1 MGDRRR
7 HLIVAGLTV
16 VVIGSGCGANGGS
29 DTAAERGRAVAQDVG
44 CLSCHSTGDADGLGP
59 GLGGIWGDERV
70 FDDGSTRVVDEAYLR
85 RSVVDP
91 DAQVVA
97 GFDPIMPALRLSD
110 AELDDVVAYLREV
123 AGG

>member
-1 MGDRRR
+1 MLLSLG
-7 HLIVAGLTV
+7 TV
-16 VVIGSGCGANGGS
+16 LVLSACGGGGE
-29 DTAAERGRAVAQDVG
+29 TAADRGRAVAQDVG
-44 CLSCHSTGDADGLGP
+44 CLSCHSTGGTDGLGP

-70 FDDGSTRVVDEAYLR
+70 FDDGSTGVVDEAYLR
-85 RSVVDP
+85 RSIIDP

-97 GFDPIMPALRLSD
+97 GYQPIMPALRLAD